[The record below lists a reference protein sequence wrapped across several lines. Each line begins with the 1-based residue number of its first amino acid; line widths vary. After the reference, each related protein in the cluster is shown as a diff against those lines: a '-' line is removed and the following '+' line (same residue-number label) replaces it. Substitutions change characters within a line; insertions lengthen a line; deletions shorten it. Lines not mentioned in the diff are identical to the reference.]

1 MLPTSG
7 IVELSHFC
15 HSGGSLLVSFYV
27 ALIQMRL
34 TFTYFSVYFFD

>member
-1 MLPTSG
+1 MLLTFG

-27 ALIQMRL
+27 ALRQTRL
-34 TFTYFSVYFFD
+34 TFTYVFCLFL